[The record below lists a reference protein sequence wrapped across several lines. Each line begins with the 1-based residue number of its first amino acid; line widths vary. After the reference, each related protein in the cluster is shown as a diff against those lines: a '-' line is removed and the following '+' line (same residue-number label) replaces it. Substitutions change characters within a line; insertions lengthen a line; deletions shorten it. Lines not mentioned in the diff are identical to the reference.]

1 VTAPFWLQI
10 VATRTGSLLPTTIP
24 LPNFGECGAPSL
36 ASPPVGIAIYVSC
49 YDNHILAINTRT
61 QQIEPLIRDEVNG
74 AIFSPNQREMYAV
87 NATLDMFVLDSVQ
100 RTVIRKVTMRPNSPF
115 SCSHDLV
122 ALSGDGTR
130 LVAGQTIEGI
140 PGTDTAC
147 DIRVFDTSA
156 GDVIGRF
163 RYERPLHSFVVD
175 MTGTR
180 LYAVIGGITDRT
192 IVEFDLPGGAVHTVQ
207 NRPQEEITRMF
218 IGP

>member
-10 VATRTGSLLPTTIP
+10 VDTRTGSMLPTTIP
-24 LPNFGECGAPSL
+24 LPNIGECGAPTL

-74 AIFSPNQREMYAV
+74 AILSPNQREMYAV

-115 SCSHDLV
+115 SSSHDLV
-122 ALSGDGTR
+122 ALSGDSTR
-130 LVAGQTIEGI
+130 LIAGQTIEGI

-192 IVEFDLPGGAVHTVQ
+192 IVEFDLPGGAVHALWD
-207 NRPQEEITRMF
+207 RPQEEITRMF